1 MKKAFLIR
9 SIIIIT
15 VTFSIAVTGKTY
27 KLENLLLTSAKDPVI
42 VSYESETGIDRG
54 FNGIPGIDGIELRIR
69 NTGFDEE
76 DFLYSIRIKPRGLG
90 ETRAASRFNT
100 SISSN
105 NKYKQKLLLNV
116 AIYERYLLYV
126 YLVEYKTLHEYYKDL
141 ITLYDDRINVME
153 SQAHSEEFKLEQ
165 LIKEEKDR
173 TKEWVMCKEIEKNIQ
188 VFEQNA
194 KRYLNDTSFANFDT
208 SGLVSIETVMN
219 RLNETNF
226 VLDTNNAYLD
236 YYRNKLE
243 LEKARFE
250 LEKAESRRYLDMI
263 NFRYDNKDMADEI
276 RDKNNFKNY
285 DYKKAFGIELSF
297 QIPNLTNS
305 AADYNRRKASY
316 LSEIEKYN
324 KTKEEL
330 DAKVRKDLAD
340 LNQLIAQYKYLK
352 ARETEVDAE
361 ASLKKYLQIEGID
374 PLVLLDVKENVLKNK
389 IEMAQIKYGILRNY
403 IYVLDNAGKLSDM
416 PIRNYLSEVNGVIE
430 WQ

>member
-1 MKKAFLIR
+1 MIRDVLIR
-9 SIIIIT
+9 SIVFIT
-15 VTFSIAVTGKTY
+15 VVFSVTVMGKAY

-42 VSYESETGIDRG
+42 VSYESETGIDRS
-54 FNGIPGIDGIELRIR
+54 FNGIPGIDGIEFRLR

-153 SQAHSEEFKLEQ
+153 SQAHSEEFKLEK

-188 VFEQNA
+188 VFELNA
-194 KRYLNDTSFANFDT
+194 KRYLNDESFENFDT

-416 PIRNYLSEVNGVIE
+416 PIRNYLSEENGVIE